1 MITFKENTK
10 DNAENLSV
18 SRLSLPQEINI
29 LSGIMLL
36 ISVPL
41 GIAAAFSAKLDAAVF
56 VYKIGVFCYLF
67 WFCTSCKVYGVLA
80 DKGQKKY
87 RRLDFISIICAALFS
102 MFFVLLAYLAVPMD
116 NAPVSAS
123 FWSNL
128 TIFFYVLSLGLS
140 IIVFSICQ
148 YLAVLITMLDIRK
161 NLIR

>member
-67 WFCTSCKVYGVLA
+67 WFLTQRTFAFNVFFENNHYLL
-80 DKGQKKY
+80 Y
-87 RRLDFISIICAALFS
+87 YAL
-102 MFFVLLAYLAVPMD
+102 
-116 NAPVSAS
+116 
-123 FWSNL
+123 
-128 TIFFYVLSLGLS
+128 
-140 IIVFSICQ
+140 
-148 YLAVLITMLDIRK
+148 
-161 NLIR
+161 